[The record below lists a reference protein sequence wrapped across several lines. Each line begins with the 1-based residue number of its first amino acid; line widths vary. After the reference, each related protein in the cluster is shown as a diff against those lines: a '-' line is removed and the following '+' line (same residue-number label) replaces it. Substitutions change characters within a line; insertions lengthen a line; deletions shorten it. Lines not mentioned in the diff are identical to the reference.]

1 MKRIVLAIFA
11 VAVALSVS
19 AEELNVA
26 SINIRVGRHIRKD
39 GVRKGDYKKFNGW
52 DDRKQYLCDMINLEA
67 FDLFGA
73 QEVQKVQLDDMLAM
87 LPDYDYIG
95 VGADD
100 GVFKGEICPVFYR
113 KDAVEKLDGGTFWF
127 SPTPDVPSKGWDAKY
142 QRICTWG
149 LFRQKATGKKVC
161 FMNIH
166 LDHIGQQARLESAKQ
181 LVAYVKKHCKGASV
195 VIVGDYNVS
204 QTSESY
210 QYFAS
215 SKILKDT
222 YEAAKYRFAPT
233 GTFNGFNPR
242 RYTTHR
248 IDHIFVSKRLKV
260 SRHGVLTYHYFR
272 DMKAQ
277 EEAMETAAPKEIKGE
292 NRDTKCL
299 TDHYVVQAFVTLK

>member
-1 MKRIVLAIFA
+1 MKRIITAFMVVLF
-11 VAVALSVS
+11 ALSAS

-26 SINIRVGRHIRKD
+26 TINIRVGRHARKD

-95 VGADD
+95 CGADD

-113 KDAVEKLDGGTFWF
+113 KEVFKKLDGGTFWF

-149 LFRQKATGKKVC
+149 LFLHKASGKKVC

-166 LDHIGQQARLESAKQ
+166 LDHIGVQARLESAKQ
-181 LVAYVKKHCKGASV
+181 LVAYVKEHCKGV
-195 VIVGDYNVS
+195 NVIITGDYNVS
-204 QTSESY
+204 QESESY
-210 QYFAS
+210 KVFAS
-215 SKILKDT
+215 SKLLKDT

-233 GTFNGFNPR
+233 GTFNGFNPM
-242 RYTTHR
+242 RYTSQR
-248 IDHIFVSKRLKV
+248 IDHIFVSKGLKV
-260 SRHGVLTYHYFR
+260 SRYGVLTYHYYR
-272 DMKAQ
+272 DMKA
-277 EEAMETAAPKEIKGE
+277 EEKEMETAAPKEIKGE
-292 NRDTKCL
+292 DRDVKCL
-299 TDHYVVQAFVTLK
+299 TDHYVVQSFVTIK

>member
-1 MKRIVLAIFA
+1 MRRFVI
-11 VAVALSVS
+11 ALLTILTAFSAS
-19 AEELNVA
+19 AEELNVG
-26 SINIRVGRHIRKD
+26 SINIRVGRHMRED
-39 GVRKGDYKKFNGW
+39 GLRKGDYKKFNGW

-73 QEVQKVQLDDMLAM
+73 QEVQKVQLDDMLKM
-87 LPDYDYIG
+87 LPDYHYIG

-113 KDAVEKLDGGTFWF
+113 KDAMEKLDEGTFWF
-127 SPTPDVPSKGWDAKY
+127 SPTPNVPSKGWDAKY

-181 LVAYVKKHCKGASV
+181 LVNYVKKTLKGVNV
-195 VIVGDYNVS
+195 VVVGDYNVS
-204 QTSESY
+204 QMSESY
-210 QYFAS
+210 GYIAS
-215 SKILKDT
+215 SGLLKDT

-233 GTFNGFNPR
+233 GTFNGFNPC

-248 IDHIFVSKRLKV
+248 IDHIFVSKRVNV

-272 DMKAQ
+272 DMKAE

-292 NRDTKCL
+292 NRDSKCL
-299 TDHYVVQAFVTLK
+299 TDHYVVQAFLTLK

>member
-1 MKRIVLAIFA
+1 MKRLILSLF
-11 VAVALSVS
+11 VALFALS
-19 AEELNVA
+19 ASAQELNVA
-26 SINIRVGRHIRKD
+26 SINIRVGRHARED
-39 GVRKGDYKKFNGW
+39 GVRKGDYKKYNGW

-95 VGADD
+95 CGADD

-113 KDAVEKLDGGTFWF
+113 KEAFDKLDVGTFWF

-149 LFRQKATGKKVC
+149 MFLHKASGKKVC

-166 LDHIGQQARLESAKQ
+166 LDHIGVQARLESAKQ
-181 LVAYVKKHCKGASV
+181 LVAYVKKHCKGVSV
-195 VIVGDYNVS
+195 IITGDYNVS
-204 QTSESY
+204 QLSDSY
-210 QYFAS
+210 KIFAS

-233 GTFNGFNPR
+233 GTFNGFNPS

-248 IDHIFVSKRLKV
+248 IDHIFVSKGLKV
-260 SRHGVLTYHYFR
+260 SRYGVLTYHYYR
-272 DMKAQ
+272 DMKA
-277 EEAMETAAPKEIKGE
+277 EEKEMETAAPKEIKGE
-292 NRDTKCL
+292 DRDVKCL
-299 TDHYVVQAFVTLK
+299 TDHYVVQSFVTIK

>member
-1 MKRIVLAIFA
+1 MVVLF
-11 VAVALSVS
+11 ALSAS

-26 SINIRVGRHIRKD
+26 TINIRVGRHARKD

-95 VGADD
+95 CGADD
-100 GVFKGEICPVFYR
+100 GVFKGEICPIFYR
-113 KDAVEKLDGGTFWF
+113 KEVFDKLDGGTFWF
-127 SPTPDVPSKGWDAKY
+127 SPTPNVPSKGWDAKY

-149 LFRQKATGKKVC
+149 LFVHKASGKKVC

-181 LVAYVKKHCKGASV
+181 LVEYVKQRCKGV
-195 VIVGDYNVS
+195 NVIITGDYNVS
-204 QTSESY
+204 QASESY
-210 QYFAS
+210 KIFAS
-215 SKILKDT
+215 SKVLKDT
-222 YEAAKYRFAPT
+222 YDAAKYRFAPT
-233 GTFNGFNPR
+233 GTFNGFNPS

-248 IDHIFVSKRLKV
+248 IDHIFVSKSVDVASYSVMTL
-260 SRHGVLTYHYFR
+260 HYWR
-272 DMKAQ
+272 ATD
-277 EEAMETAAPKEIKGE
+277 EEIEAGKRNYANIETRPVH
-292 NRDTKCL
+292 L
-299 TDHYVVQAFVTLK
+299 LSDHYPVQVKVWLKGAKRW

>member
-11 VAVALSVS
+11 VTVALSVS

-181 LVAYVKKHCKGASV
+181 LVAYVKKHCKGTSV

-204 QTSESY
+204 QSSESY
-210 QYFAS
+210 KHFAS

-248 IDHIFVSKRLKV
+248 IDHIFVSKKLKV